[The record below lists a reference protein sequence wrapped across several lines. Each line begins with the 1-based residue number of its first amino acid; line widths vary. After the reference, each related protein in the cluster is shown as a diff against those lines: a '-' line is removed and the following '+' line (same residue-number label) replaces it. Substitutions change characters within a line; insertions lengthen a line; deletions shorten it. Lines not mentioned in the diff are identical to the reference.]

1 MPCQSPSESGLKQS
15 EKEYVSNGK
24 RSKVGEG
31 GIYGRNV
38 SLEGRAEGTEEKTQ
52 SLGQLFLYPDEKDV

>member
-24 RSKVGEG
+24 RSKVGGGVGFMEG
-31 GIYGRNV
+31 MCHWK
-38 SLEGRAEGTEEKTQ
+38 EEQRELKKRL
-52 SLGQLFLYPDEKDV
+52 SP